1 MRPYCEE
8 AAAAARAA
16 GLRAEVAGAASIG
29 KLIRNAETA
38 KVLVVAVVGA
48 REAEARALS
57 VRTYAAGEL
66 GAMPAEEV
74 VARAAAAAA
83 AKADF

>member
-1 MRPYCEE
+1 MP
-8 AAAAARAA
+8 
-16 GLRAEVAGAASIG
+16 
-29 KLIRNAETA
+29 
-38 KVLVVAVVGA
+38 VVAVVGA

-57 VRTYAAGEL
+57 VRTYAAGKL

-83 AKADF
+83 AKADFGGGARGGSRVGVTSGRGLPRRASSRGGRHLTLGGRPFL